1 MTEELFR
8 EDSYLTSCEAKV
20 VAVSEE
26 GIVLDR
32 TVFYPT
38 GGGQP
43 GDVGTLTTADGRTVP
58 VADTR
63 KGKTVTGIVHVPGE
77 GAADL
82 AEGDVVTATIDWDRR
97 HRLMR
102 MHTAMHVLCS
112 LVEGGVTGGQVGDGK
127 SRLDFNLE
135 PENVPD
141 KEALTEKLNAVI
153 AGDHAV
159 TIGSITDSELES
171 NPDLVRTMSVKP
183 PTGAGTVRMIRIG
196 DAVDYQPC
204 GGTHVKRTGEIGRL
218 DVTKIE
224 NKGKQNRRI
233 NIALVD

>member
-8 EDSYLTSCEAKV
+8 EDSYLRTCEAKV
-20 VAVSEE
+20 LSVGEE

-32 TVFYPT
+32 TIFYPT

-43 GDVGTLTTADGRTVP
+43 GDVGTLTTADGRAVP

-63 KGKTVTGIVHVPGE
+63 KGKAVQGIVHVPGE
-77 GAADL
+77 GAATL
-82 AEGDVVTATIDWDRR
+82 SEGETVTVNLDWDRR
-97 HRLMR
+97 YRLMR
-102 MHTAMHVLCS
+102 MHTALHILCS
-112 LVEGGVTGGQVGDGK
+112 LVDGGVTGGQIGDAK

-135 PENVPD
+135 PENVPEKD
-141 KEALTEKLNAVI
+141 PLTEKLNAVV

-159 TIGSITDSELES
+159 TIGSITDAELEA

-183 PTGAGTVRMIRIG
+183 PMGAGKVRMIRIG
-196 DAVDYQPC
+196 EDVDYQPC
-204 GGTHVKRTGEIGRL
+204 GGTHVKATGEIGRL
-218 DVTKIE
+218 EVTKIE

-233 NIALVD
+233 SIVLAD

>member
-8 EDSYLTSCEAKV
+8 EDSYLTSCEATV

-43 GDVGTLTTADGRTVP
+43 GDVGTLTTADGRSVP

-63 KGKTVTGIVHVPGE
+63 KGKTVSGIVHVPGE
-77 GAADL
+77 GAAAL
-82 AEGDVVTATIDWDRR
+82 AEGDTVTATIDWDRR

-102 MHTAMHVLCS
+102 MHTAMHILCS
-112 LVEGGVTGGQVGDGK
+112 LVDGGVTGGQVGDPK

-141 KEALTEKLNAVI
+141 KDALTEKLNAVI
-153 AGDHAV
+153 AGGHDV
-159 TIGSITDSELES
+159 TIGSITDAELES

-204 GGTHVKRTGEIGRL
+204 GGTHVKNTGEIGRL
-218 DVTKIE
+218 EVTKIE